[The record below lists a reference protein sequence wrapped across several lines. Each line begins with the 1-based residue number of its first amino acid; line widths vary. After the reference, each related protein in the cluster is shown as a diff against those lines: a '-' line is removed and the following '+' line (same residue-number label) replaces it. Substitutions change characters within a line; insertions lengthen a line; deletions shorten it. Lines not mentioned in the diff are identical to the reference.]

1 MKATEANLLAFIKK
15 SPQFIIPIYQ
25 RTYSWTEK
33 ECKQLWD
40 DILRTGSDD
49 SISAHFVGS
58 IVYIEKGIYQVTSQ
72 SQLLV
77 IDGQQRLTTVTL
89 LIAALAN
96 ALGDSE
102 LFEGFSRRKLRNYY
116 LLNPEESGEM
126 HFKLILSQADKQ
138 SLINILEDSEQPK
151 EHSIRVMENFN
162 LFETLLNDQL
172 SELTTVCKGLSK
184 LVVVDIA
191 LNRDQDNPQLI
202 FESMNSTGRELS
214 QADLIRNYVLMGLE
228 PILQTR
234 LYEKYWRPMEI
245 EFGQEAYGIHFD
257 GFMRHYLTVKTGSI
271 PNIGGVYEAFKEH
284 SRSPNVAQAG
294 VEDLVK
300 DIHTF
305 ANYFCAMALGKE
317 QNSEL
322 KVAFQDLRELKVD
335 VTYPLLLELYH
346 DYVCKRLL
354 KQDFLIL
361 IQTINLFAHIG
372 QLDTHWIQL

>member
-1 MKATEANLLAFIKK
+1 
-15 SPQFIIPIYQ
+15 
-25 RTYSWTEK
+25 
-33 ECKQLWD
+33 
-40 DILRTGSDD
+40 
-49 SISAHFVGS
+49 
-58 IVYIEKGIYQVTSQ
+58 
-72 SQLLV
+72 
-77 IDGQQRLTTVTL
+77 
-89 LIAALAN
+89 
-96 ALGDSE
+96 
-102 LFEGFSRRKLRNYY
+102 
-116 LLNPEESGEM
+116 
-126 HFKLILSQADKQ
+126 
-138 SLINILEDSEQPK
+138 
-151 EHSIRVMENFN
+151 
-162 LFETLLNDQL
+162 
-172 SELTTVCKGLSK
+172 
-184 LVVVDIA
+184 
-191 LNRDQDNPQLI
+191 
-202 FESMNSTGRELS
+202 
-214 QADLIRNYVLMGLE
+214 
-228 PILQTR
+228 
-234 LYEKYWRPMEI
+234 MEI